1 MKIKCRFFG
10 KQSEIKINE
19 LVSNEEGSSSHTAA
33 YYCHDEDENSCFPFF
48 FQ

>member
-1 MKIKCRFFG
+1 MFVKSKCVFG

-19 LVSNEEGSSSHTAA
+19 LGSTEEGSSSHNA
-33 YYCHDEDENSCFPFF
+33 YYCHDEDENLFFPYF